1 MNRRSLFLASALA
14 LPAIPAF
21 AQSSSGLLNLFAGTG
36 AGANA
41 FVERVTIASNFEV
54 DSSKT
59 LLEKSTHPQIRD
71 YATRMIADH
80 SAILAEL
87 RALPDAATR
96 LPAGLDDRTQE
107 RLIRLRSFEG
117 EELNRWYVQMQV
129 DGHKE
134 TVEIFEAYAAHGEVP
149 RLKEFA
155 ERRLPAMRAHL
166 AAAEALQAPRP
177 PQ

>member
-1 MNRRSLFLASALA
+1 MNRRRLILASALA
-14 LPAIPAF
+14 LPAMPAL

-54 DSSKT
+54 DSSRT

-71 YATRMIADH
+71 YATRMVNDH
-80 SAILAEL
+80 TAMLAEL
-87 RALPDAATR
+87 RAMPDAATR
-96 LPAGLDDRTQE
+96 QPAALDNRMQE
-107 RLIRLRSFEG
+107 KLIRLRTYEG
-117 EELNRWYVQMQV
+117 DELNRWYVQMQV

-134 TVEIFEAYAAHGEVP
+134 TVEIFEAYASNGEVP
-149 RLKEFA
+149 LLKQFA
-155 ERRLPAMRAHL
+155 ERHLPMMRAHL

-177 PQ
+177 Q

>member
-1 MNRRSLFLASALA
+1 MNRRRLILATALA
-14 LPAIPAF
+14 LPAMPAL

-41 FVERVTIASNFEV
+41 FVERVTIASNFEI

-59 LLEKSTHPQIRD
+59 LLEKSNHPQIRD
-71 YATRMIADH
+71 YANRMIADH
-80 SAILAEL
+80 TAILAEL

-96 LPAGLDDRTQE
+96 QPAALDERAQE
-107 RLIRLRSFEG
+107 KLIRLRSFEG
-117 EELNRWYVQMQV
+117 DELNRWYVQMQV

-134 TVEIFEAYAAHGEVP
+134 TVEIFEAYASNGDVP

-155 ERRLPAMRAHL
+155 ARHLPSMRAHL

-177 PQ
+177 Q